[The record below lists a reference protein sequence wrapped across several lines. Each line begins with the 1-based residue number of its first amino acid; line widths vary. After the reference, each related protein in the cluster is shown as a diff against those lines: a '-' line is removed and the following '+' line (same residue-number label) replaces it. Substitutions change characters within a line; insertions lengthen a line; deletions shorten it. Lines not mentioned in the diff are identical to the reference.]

1 MCQTQLEPRPSACPA
16 SLSPVPKTERHGQS
30 LHRDPVDVFWG
41 RLQEL
46 IRPAQGDEGFLQV
59 AVTGAAP
66 PAPGLL
72 NRKGD
77 RLRTEPFGQR
87 LQVGCSSSQCPP
99 PQVALEETHE
109 LERMAVDQEVRQTA
123 ECFRNIPVCDGI
135 CVVPHR
141 LDGRPQDT
149 PFARLLR
156 SPAGHVDP
164 HDPGPL
170 DPALSQ
176 HPAAYV
182 QHLLPFAGSGVGRPF
197 DVDDRLHDGTSGAS
211 RPYRRTRSQAASTSW
226 TLITSAPYS
235 SASVRYAIT
244 RGNSRLRGTGTS
256 TGCPRLLK
264 SPSARITSICCR

>member
-1 MCQTQLEPRPSACPA
+1 MTHGSTDAPGSRTRTEAPRLHDGSRIGLPLPDGGDTSAFPNRMCQTQLEPRPSACPA

-41 RLQEL
+41 RLQQL

-109 LERMAVDQEVRQTA
+109 LERMAV
-123 ECFRNIPVCDGI
+123 
-135 CVVPHR
+135 
-141 LDGRPQDT
+141 
-149 PFARLLR
+149 
-156 SPAGHVDP
+156 
-164 HDPGPL
+164 
-170 DPALSQ
+170 
-176 HPAAYV
+176 
-182 QHLLPFAGSGVGRPF
+182 
-197 DVDDRLHDGTSGAS
+197 
-211 RPYRRTRSQAASTSW
+211 
-226 TLITSAPYS
+226 
-235 SASVRYAIT
+235 
-244 RGNSRLRGTGTS
+244 
-256 TGCPRLLK
+256 
-264 SPSARITSICCR
+264 